1 VTHPLAVEASGAKT
15 SMNNLA
21 NTPDRA
27 NVARHD
33 RPPIG
38 AIGSV
43 KAHIIEAPD
52 VVLVGS
58 GIMSSTLAVMLKRLD
73 PRLRVQIVEV
83 ASELAREASDGWN
96 NAGTGHAGICE
107 MSYTP
112 TRDPDGRVPIARAL
126 KIFEQFEHSK
136 QFWGA
141 MTAAGAVGEPADFI
155 HSVPHICF
163 VKGTDD
169 VDFLQARHAAM
180 QEHHF
185 FRSMQL
191 TSDPSVIHDW
201 VPLVME
207 GRATGRVAATM
218 GAGTEVNYGLL
229 ARRLCGWL
237 AQQEHCGVATGWK
250 VTRLRRRVG
259 QWRLALCHIASGEV
273 RELGAR
279 FVFIGAGGGSLTLL
293 QSTGLPEVAGLGG
306 FPIGGQWLVC
316 DNPAICTR
324 HDAKVYGATPPSSP
338 SLGAGHLDV
347 RRLDGQRQ
355 LLFGPFASW
364 TTRFLKHSGSWG
376 DLPRSIRLNNLPAML
391 RTAICNRSLVKY
403 LVTQGL
409 QSMNNRLQA
418 VREYYPNARLED
430 WRLVQAG
437 IRVQAIKRADR
448 GAVYFGTEV
457 FSPADRSLAALL
469 GASPGASVSVN
480 IAFEV
485 IRTCLPELLA
495 SSEGRSQMR
504 EMIPTFDE
512 DLTQPGNTT
521 LFERASRE
529 ALERLRLHFPSTSSN

>member
-1 VTHPLAVEASGAKT
+1 MTLPFYLESPGAKT
-15 SMNNLA
+15 SMTSLA
-21 NTPDRA
+21 NAHDRA
-27 NVARHD
+27 DGACHSRPSTEAND
-33 RPPIG
+33 R
-38 AIGSV
+38 V
-43 KAHIIEAPD
+43 TAHIIETPD

-96 NAGTGHAGICE
+96 NAGTGHAGVCE
-107 MSYTP
+107 LSYTP
-112 TRDPDGRVPIARAL
+112 SRGPDGRVPISRAL

-141 MTAAGAVGEPADFI
+141 MTAAGAVGDSADFI

-169 VDFLQARHAAM
+169 IDFLQARHAAM
-180 QEHHF
+180 REHHF
-185 FRSMQL
+185 FRGMQL
-191 TSDPSVIHDW
+191 TTDPSVIQDW
-201 VPLVME
+201 APLVME
-207 GRATGRVAATM
+207 GRAPGPVAATM

-250 VTRLRRRVG
+250 VTRLRRSDGR
-259 QWRLALCHIASGEV
+259 WRIALRCVASCEV
-273 RELGAR
+273 REVCAR
-279 FVFIGAGGGSLTLL
+279 FVFVGAGGGSLPLL
-293 QSTGLPEVAGLGG
+293 QSSGLAEVAGLGG

-364 TTRFLKHSGSWG
+364 TTRFLKHSGSWS
-376 DLPRSIRLNNLPAML
+376 DLPRSIRLDNLPAML
-391 RTAICNRSLVKY
+391 RTAVRNRSLVKY

-409 QSMNNRLQA
+409 QSIDNRLQA

-480 IAFEV
+480 IALEI

-495 SSEGRSQMR
+495 SSEGRVRMR
-504 EMIPTFDE
+504 EMIPTFEE
-512 DLTQPGNTT
+512 DLTQPGNTP

-529 ALERLRLHFPSTSSN
+529 AAERLRLQFPSTSSN